1 MSEVSPIHRPAAATL
16 EPHARSS
23 RTQTHAD
30 TTTRGEDQ
38 VELSNT
44 AQLLSKIADLPDIR
58 QDLVDRVKA
67 SIADDTYESDDKTDA
82 AIDNLLEDL
91 V

>member
-16 EPHARSS
+16 EPQARSS
-23 RTQTHAD
+23 RTHTQAD
-30 TTTRGEDQ
+30 STTRGEDQ

-44 AQLLSKIADLPDIR
+44 AQLLSKIADLPDVR

-67 SIADDTYESDDKTDA
+67 SIADNTYESDDKTDA
-82 AIDNLLEDL
+82 AIESLLEDI

>member
-1 MSEVSPIHRPAAATL
+1 MSEVSPIHRPVAPTL
-16 EPHARSS
+16 EPHSRTA
-23 RTQTHAD
+23 RTQTQAD

-38 VELSNT
+38 VQLSNT

-67 SIADDTYESDDKTDA
+67 SIADGSYDTEDKADA
-82 AIDNLLEDL
+82 ALDGLLEDIA
-91 V
+91 

>member
-16 EPHARSS
+16 DPQSRSG
-23 RTQTHAD
+23 RTQTQAD
-30 TTTRGEDQ
+30 TPSRGEDQ

-44 AQLLSKIADLPDIR
+44 AQLLSKIGDLPDVR

-67 SIADDTYESDDKTDA
+67 SIADGTYESDDKTDA
-82 AIDNLLEDL
+82 AIDSLLDDIA
-91 V
+91 

>member
-1 MSEVSPIHRPAAATL
+1 MSEVSPIHRPVAPTL
-16 EPHARSS
+16 EPHS
-23 RTQTHAD
+23 RTARTETHTD

-38 VELSNT
+38 VELSDA

-67 SIADDTYESDDKTDA
+67 SIADGTYESDAKADA
-82 AIDNLLEDL
+82 AIDSLLDDIA
-91 V
+91 